1 MKKSF
6 PVKTLLFMMMSVI
19 SLTVMSFASCKS
31 ASVAVM
37 PKPEVEKAV
46 SSDVK
51 AKKPTI
57 MIMPS
62 DAYCSRNGYVTEW
75 VDENGN
81 VNKISDVSNIF
92 KQDDIEDLRLAISE
106 LSKIM
111 AERGF
116 PLKDLEQT
124 LKSIQQESIEM
135 GLLESSSS
143 GTYVAESMLDKVKR
157 TANADI
163 ILDLDFV
170 PMQKGPQRYISYNLK
185 ALDAYT
191 NKVIAANSGVGSPSI
206 SAPINLL
213 LEEAVLNFI
222 DSFCAQLMSHFED
235 MAKNGREIV
244 LKLKMW
250 DSSDIT
256 FEEEFEFEDEYLE
269 LTDIISYWMEDN
281 TVNHAPTRT
290 NATENFITFEQVRIP
305 LYKERNGRMSALD
318 ARGFANSLRSYLK
331 KEPFL
336 IESKIYER
344 GLGEVWIIIGEK

>member
-1 MKKSF
+1 MLADMKKTICLKS
-6 PVKTLLFMMMSVI
+6 LFLIVFAII
-19 SLTVMSFASCKS
+19 SITSIAQ
-31 ASVAVM
+31 
-37 PKPEVEKAV
+37 
-46 SSDVK
+46 

-57 MIMPS
+57 MVMPS
-62 DAYCSRNGYVTEW
+62 DAYCERNGYVSEW

-81 VNKISDVSNIF
+81 VNKISDLSNIF
-92 KQDDIEDLRLAISE
+92 KYGDVEDLRLVISE
-106 LSKIM
+106 LSQMM

-124 LKSIQQESIEM
+124 LKSIQQESVEM
-135 GLLESSSS
+135 SLLESSSS
-143 GTYVAESMLDKVKR
+143 GAYIVESMLDRVKR
-157 TANADI
+157 TAKADI
-163 ILDLDFV
+163 ILDLDFT
-170 PMQKGPQRYISYNLK
+170 PMQKGPQRYISYNIR

-191 NKVIAANSGVGSPSI
+191 NKVIAANSGVGTPSV

-222 DSFCAQLMSHFED
+222 DSFCAQLMAYFED

-244 LKLKMW
+244 VKLKMW

-256 FEEEFEFEDEYLE
+256 FEEEFEFEEEYLE
-269 LTDIISYWMEDN
+269 LTDVISYWMEDN

-290 NATENFITFEQVRIP
+290 DATENFITFEQVRIP
-305 LYKERNGRMSALD
+305 LYKERNGRQSPLD

-344 GLGEVWIIIGEK
+344 GLGEVWIIIGEM

>member
-1 MKKSF
+1 MRKYF
-6 PVKTLLFMMMSVI
+6 IFFILFALNISV
-19 SLTVMSFASCKS
+19 MAQ
-31 ASVAVM
+31 
-37 PKPEVEKAV
+37 
-46 SSDVK
+46 

-57 MIMPS
+57 MVMPS
-62 DAYCSRNGYVTEW
+62 DAYCSRNGYTTEW
-75 VDENGN
+75 VDESGKEH
-81 VNKISDVSNIF
+81 VVSDLSNIF
-92 KQDDIEDLRLAISE
+92 AQEDIEDLRLVISE

-135 GLLESSSS
+135 SLLESSTS
-143 GTYVAESMLDKVKR
+143 GAYITESMIDKVKR

-163 ILDLDFV
+163 IIDLDYTV
-170 PMQKGPQRYISYNLK
+170 MQKGPQRYISYNMRG
-185 ALDAYT
+185 LDAYT
-191 NKVIAANSGVGSPSI
+191 NKVIAANSGVGNPST

-213 LEEAVLNFI
+213 LEEAVLNYM
-222 DSFCAQLMSHFED
+222 DSFCAQLMRHFED
-235 MAKNGREIV
+235 MARNGREIV
-244 LKLKMW
+244 LKMRVW
-250 DSSDIT
+250 DNADVD
-256 FEEEFEFEDEYLE
+256 FESEFDFEDDYLE

-290 NATENFITFEQVRIP
+290 SATQTYIAFEQVRIP
-305 LYKERNGRMSALD
+305 LYKERNGRQSALD
-318 ARGFANSLRSYLK
+318 ARGFANGLRSYLK

>member
-1 MKKSF
+1 MKKYLMLC
-6 PVKTLLFMMMSVI
+6 LLVVI
-19 SLTVMSFASCKS
+19 SI
-31 ASVAVM
+31 
-37 PKPEVEKAV
+37 V
-46 SSDVK
+46 SMAQ

-57 MIMPS
+57 MVVPA
-62 DAYCSRNGYVTEW
+62 DAYCSRNGYTTEW

-81 VNKISDVSNIF
+81 SNVVSDLSNIF
-92 KQDDIEDLRLAISE
+92 KQDNIEDLRLVISE

-124 LKSIQQESIEM
+124 LKSIQQESVEM
-135 GLLESSSS
+135 GLLSSSSS
-143 GTYVAESMLDKVKR
+143 GAYITESMLDKVKR
-157 TANADI
+157 TAKADI
-163 ILDLDFV
+163 IIDLDYT
-170 PMQKGPQRYISYNLK
+170 PMQKGPQRYISYNMR

-191 NKVIAANSGVGSPSI
+191 NKVVAASSGVGSPST

-213 LEEAVLNFI
+213 LEEAVLNHM

-235 MAKNGREIV
+235 MSQNGREIV
-244 LKLKMW
+244 MKFRVW
-250 DSSDIT
+250 DNADVN
-256 FEEEFEFEDEYLE
+256 FESEFDFEDEYLE

-281 TVNHAPTRT
+281 TLNHAPTRT
-290 NATENFITFEQVRIP
+290 NSTENYIVFEQVRIP

-318 ARGFANSLRSYLK
+318 ARGFANGIRSYLK

-336 IESKIYER
+336 IDSKIYER